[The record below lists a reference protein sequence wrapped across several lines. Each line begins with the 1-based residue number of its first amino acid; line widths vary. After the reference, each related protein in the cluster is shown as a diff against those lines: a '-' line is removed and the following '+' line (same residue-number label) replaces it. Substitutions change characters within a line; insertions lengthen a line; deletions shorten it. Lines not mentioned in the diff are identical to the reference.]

1 MSFPSQL
8 PTETLIVAE
17 VMSSK
22 AHKWHTPAKSLLAS
36 LKESPEEFWAT
47 FPVQSS
53 HQDSSRKMGLL
64 VPVKSHETNC
74 LEMEAPRGRE
84 TKESEQWGV
93 GTASREPYTLHY
105 RVRWGLPLWENS
117 LDVLKTHS
125 LTRLSSRQRSH
136 TTWSPQSCHI
146 ATIEIE
152 MTFLRM
158 MSITLLKC
166 LPWQQAEWGRS
177 ILGTLGRE
185 RGYSWNQNLAT
196 SGAQCDF

>member
-8 PTETLIVAE
+8 PAETLIVAE

-36 LKESPEEFWAT
+36 LKESPEKFWAT

-64 VPVKSHETNC
+64 VPVKSHET
-74 LEMEAPRGRE
+74 
-84 TKESEQWGV
+84 KESEQRGV

-105 RVRWGLPLWENS
+105 RVRWGPPLWENS

-136 TTWSPQSCHI
+136 TTWNPQSCHI

-158 MSITLLKC
+158 MSIPLLKH

-196 SGAQCDF
+196 SRAQCDF